1 MVGIAYMTN
10 KQTHLELTEK
20 QKEEID
26 LIALQRVDA
35 MNSDEFLCNT
45 IDQKIHSM
53 EEHLKSYFQSRFSFH
68 LKQKNGEK

>member
-1 MVGIAYMTN
+1 MTN
-10 KQTHLELTEK
+10 NQTHFELTEK

-35 MNSDEFLCNT
+35 MNSDEFLCNS

-53 EEHLKSYFQSRFSFH
+53 EEHVKSYFQSRFSFH
-68 LKQKNGEK
+68 LQQKNSEK

>member
-1 MVGIAYMTN
+1 MTN

-45 IDQKIHSM
+45 IDQKFIRWKNTLNPIS
-53 EEHLKSYFQSRFSFH
+53 SRVFRSI
-68 LKQKNGEK
+68 

>member
-1 MVGIAYMTN
+1 MTN
-10 KQTHLELTEK
+10 KQTHVELTEK

-26 LIALQRVDA
+26 LIALQRVEA
-35 MNSDEFLCNT
+35 MNSDEFLCHR

-53 EEHLKSYFQSRFSFH
+53 EEQVKSYFQSRFSFH